1 LNKIQIDNF
10 FEKISQKKMT
20 TFKIEQEINTQ
31 KFNEEF
37 PIFLTGKVTP
47 NEYQEILIKT
57 NENVKKIRENHQ
69 KTNCFIF
76 ILTFIY
82 TFSQLLS
89 VTGIVVSIT
98 YISNLYIFYGS
109 IILFIFSSLIFGVLM
124 IYGNRHFVNQKT
136 KLFSETKE
144 YVQNENMTKFYFK
157 GVQFLLNLK
166 ENRQF
171 YIIPTITVL
180 ICDNETTTFIQNQIQ
195 NFNQINQNVNSN
207 DNFQKNGY
215 QNGYIY

>member
-1 LNKIQIDNF
+1 
-10 FEKISQKKMT
+10 MT

-37 PIFLTGKVTP
+37 PIILTGKVTP

-124 IYGNRHFVNQKT
+124 IYGNRYFVNQKT

>member
-1 LNKIQIDNF
+1 
-10 FEKISQKKMT
+10 
-20 TFKIEQEINTQ
+20 
-31 KFNEEF
+31 
-37 PIFLTGKVTP
+37 
-47 NEYQEILIKT
+47 
-57 NENVKKIRENHQ
+57 
-69 KTNCFIF
+69 
-76 ILTFIY
+76 
-82 TFSQLLS
+82 
-89 VTGIVVSIT
+89 
-98 YISNLYIFYGS
+98 
-109 IILFIFSSLIFGVLM
+109 M